1 MYELQLKFLQNRVVD
16 YEGITEDLKTM
27 LYQKAKR
34 IQQLES
40 KVLELRPEPSV
51 SETSEFAANLK
62 PADKD
67 ADFENLQKQLDEIED
82 GKEIDEN

>member
-40 KVLELRPEPSV
+40 KVLELRPDPSA